1 MWRSSEDI
9 HDKYCQEEN
18 GDFLP
23 QRRTSSMAM
32 SLVAAGLRT
41 FNLFAGPWHQAG
53 LAIQPEPA
61 NPPSASSCFPVFFN
75 RFLGSTIR
83 LVTRHPFAVSGDQH
97 RHRRLSLGNPL
108 VFNPTTQFD
117 VWHLLDSSSSACEK
131 DTPDDFEVESIE

>member
-83 LVTRHPFAVSGDQH
+83 LVARHPSAASGDQAASKKTRFWQTRWPLSSCKGASTCGSH
-97 RHRRLSLGNPL
+97 SPQVEISSGKTKPDTTDRR
-108 VFNPTTQFD
+108 
-117 VWHLLDSSSSACEK
+117 
-131 DTPDDFEVESIE
+131 